1 MVLLDFLFA
10 QVIKRFENLVDVQFH
25 FSQLFSSFMV
35 EMLQLLLLLV
45 ECWAGLS
52 AVVQVIL

>member
-1 MVLLDFLFA
+1 
-10 QVIKRFENLVDVQFH
+10 
-25 FSQLFSSFMV
+25 MV

-52 AVVQVIL
+52 AVVQVILWDKYIQGISEEIFFFCDFISYHIKLHSAF